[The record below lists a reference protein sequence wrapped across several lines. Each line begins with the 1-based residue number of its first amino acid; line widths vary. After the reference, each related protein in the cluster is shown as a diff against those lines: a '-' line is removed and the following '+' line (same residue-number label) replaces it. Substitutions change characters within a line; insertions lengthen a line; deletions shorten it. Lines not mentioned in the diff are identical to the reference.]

1 MDVWRFGGLL
11 EVWGVVGGLGRC
23 LEVWVDVW
31 RFGWML
37 GGLGGCLEVWGDV
50 WRMRRDVG
58 GLGRCMEDEEGD
70 LLGLLVESD
79 VIVRNSDPLLHVGEQ
94 LFPPL

>member
-1 MDVWRFGGLL
+1 MFGGLGGCLKVWGLLEVWVVVGGLGGCWEFGGLL
-11 EVWGVVGGLGRC
+11 EVWVGVWGVVGGLGRC
-23 LEVWVDVW
+23 M
-31 RFGWML
+31 G
-37 GGLGGCLEVWGDV
+37 
-50 WRMRRDVG
+50 
-58 GLGRCMEDEEGD
+58 DEEGD